1 MSNYLKKLLLFGAVA
16 SWSVFSNNA
25 DASGST
31 VVTVNSDYF
40 VLEFSTPSIAFSDS
54 SQEREFHQEA
64 KADFEKLA
72 AVLKP
77 AIESVL
83 KNLIRHQRNIRMHQY
98 STELPSQIFPEDSP
112 FCKNNPCQI
121 AMRFGGGS
129 ITLRIAFF
137 SSPSN
142 KMLEKLHAGIQAA
155 LDKENN

>member
-1 MSNYLKKLLLFGAVA
+1 MSNYLKKLLLFGAMA

-77 AIESVL
+77 AIELVL
-83 KNLIRHQRNIRMHQY
+83 KNLIRHQRNIRMHPF
-98 STELPSQIFPEDSP
+98 STELQTQTLPEDSP
-112 FCKNNPCQI
+112 FCENNPCQI
-121 AMRFGGGS
+121 VMVFGGGS
-129 ITLRIAFF
+129 ITLRIAFC
-137 SSPSN
+137 SSPPN
-142 KMLEKLHAGIQAA
+142 KILEKLRAGIQAA
-155 LDKENN
+155 LDQANN